1 MQTILNALV
10 PVFLLV
16 ALGVFLKRTLLKSE
30 NAWDSLEDLTYYILF
45 PALLVLATATADLSK
60 VPIWGVFTALVIA
73 IFACSLALIALRVPM
88 QRAFGWSGPAFT
100 SVFQGGVRWN
110 TYIALG
116 VASPLLGEQGL
127 AIAAVALASMIP
139 PINVLSVVVLARYA
153 PNSPA
158 KVMQVLVHLLRN
170 PFIWACAFGILINLI
185 GLPIPKVF
193 SSFLNALGQASLP
206 MGLMIVGAGLNLK
219 TVHRINA
226 AVLISTGVKM
236 LLLPAIAMG
245 IGYFAGVG
253 WPALAVIAISSSVPS
268 APNGYMLARQMGGD
282 APLLAHILTIQ
293 MFVALFSIPLT
304 LIVAA
309 GLGIAK

>member
-1 MQTILNALV
+1 MQTILYALL
-10 PVFLLV
+10 PVFMLV
-16 ALGVFLKRTLLKSE
+16 ALGIFLKRTLLKSE

-45 PALLVLATATADLSK
+45 PALLFLATATADLSK
-60 VPIWGVFTALVIA
+60 VPIWGVFTALVTA
-73 IFACSLALIALRVPM
+73 ILVCSLLLIALRVPM
-88 QRAFGWSGPAFT
+88 QRVFGWSGPSFT

-139 PINVLSVVVLARYA
+139 LINVVSVVVLARYA

-170 PFIWACAFGILINLI
+170 PFIWACGVGILVNVI
-185 GLPIPKVF
+185 GFPIPKVV
-193 SSFLNALGQASLP
+193 SAFLNVLGQASLP
-206 MGLMIVGAGLNLK
+206 LGLMIVGAGLNLK
-219 TVHRINA
+219 TFHRINA
-226 AVLISTGVKM
+226 AVLVSTVTKM
-236 LLLPAIAMG
+236 LLLPVIAIG
-245 IGYFAGVG
+245 VGYLAGVG
-253 WPALAVIAISSSVPS
+253 WPALAVIAIASSVPS

-293 MFVALFSIPLT
+293 IFVALISIPVA
-304 LIVAA
+304 LIVAT
-309 GLGIAK
+309 GLSLAK